1 MADCHSPPHPG
12 GVSRRMSAND
22 PQYAL
27 NRPFSG
33 LFSRKKGTKATF
45 LAVIGAFLRV
55 SGLFLRL
62 FGLFLLGIFSLTSL
76 INDKNGG

>member
-1 MADCHSPPHPG
+1 MAYRHSPPHPG
-12 GVSRRMSAND
+12 GVSRRMPAND
-22 PQYAL
+22 PLFAP
-27 NRPFSG
+27 NRPIPG

-62 FGLFLLGIFSLTSL
+62 FALFLLGIFSLTSL